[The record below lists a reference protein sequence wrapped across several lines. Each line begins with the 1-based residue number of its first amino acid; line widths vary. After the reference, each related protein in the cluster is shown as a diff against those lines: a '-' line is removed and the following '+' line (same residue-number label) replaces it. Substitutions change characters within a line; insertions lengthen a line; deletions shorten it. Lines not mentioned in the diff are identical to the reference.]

1 MVNKNSDGLVDSSQ
15 DLRAEGID
23 WLPRFEWIVAVVLSA
38 IVLFLLITRTIHAG
52 PLDRDECD
60 SLNLARMPSWADL
73 VGYLQYTAFPIL
85 FPATVRSYTALFGS
99 ADLTLRYFG
108 LATGILMLA
117 IAWLHS
123 WNVNRGPPL
132 LLPMLIGLNAN
143 FLTTGTFLRGY
154 GLGSV
159 LIIAVFVLMEKMLL
173 KPATKPLVALFLV
186 ALAAAQVVFFNAA
199 LLPSIAFAAAV
210 VLFLNRQ
217 YKWMGLLASAVT
229 VCGLFYIPY
238 FVFVFPKVSK
248 YAQVVALPMP
258 LSAIWTELLIACG
271 ESHVALSGFW
281 LGIVVLAVI
290 GAVWRLRFRREASSE
305 RSMLMFGLVTIVTC
319 ALTYLVFLLLA
330 HDRLRERH
338 YLALICVLAIA
349 ADLIVANLCRD
360 RLVRIARLIFV
371 LTGIVIFP
379 LAAWPRVIERQSNI
393 DIIAA
398 RLQKEANPNDLI
410 VVNPPWLGISF
421 ARYYRA
427 QNRWVTVPEISDH
440 QVHRY
445 DLFQLKMMDF
455 FPLRDLENEIES
467 TLKSGHQVWF
477 IGKLHMQRGSQWP
490 RVLTPAPD
498 PKYGWSNYAY
508 TAAWA
513 EELGFLFWQHA
524 GKIKPVGIEEGS
536 VRPWEHVTLSVA
548 TGWRY

>member
-1 MVNKNSDGLVDSSQ
+1 
-15 DLRAEGID
+15 
-23 WLPRFEWIVAVVLSA
+23 
-38 IVLFLLITRTIHAG
+38 
-52 PLDRDECD
+52 
-60 SLNLARMPSWADL
+60 L

-99 ADLTLRYFG
+99 ADLTLRCFG

-117 IAWLHS
+117 IAWFHS
-123 WNVNRGPPL
+123 RDVNREPPL

-159 LIIAVFVLMEKMLL
+159 LIVAVFVLIEKMLL
-173 KPATKPLVALFLV
+173 KPATKQLVALFLV
-186 ALAAAQVVFFNAA
+186 ALAAAQVLFFNAA
-199 LLPSIAFAAAV
+199 LLPSIAFAAVV
-210 VLFLNRQ
+210 VLFLNREL
-217 YKWMGLLASAVT
+217 KWMGLLTGAVT
-229 VCGLFYIPY
+229 ACGLFYLPY
-238 FVFVFPKVSK
+238 FILVFPKVSK

-258 LSAIWTELLIACG
+258 LSTIWTELLRACG
-271 ESHVALSGFW
+271 ESNVALSGFW

-290 GAVWRLRFRREASSE
+290 GAVWRLLVRKEASPE
-305 RSMLMFGLVTIVTC
+305 RSMLIFGLITIVTC
-319 ALTYLVFLLLA
+319 ALIYFVFLLLA

-349 ADLIVANLCRD
+349 TDLIVANLCRD
-360 RLVRIARLIFV
+360 RVVRVARLIFV
-371 LTGIVIFP
+371 LAGILMFP
-379 LAAWPRVIERQSNI
+379 FAAWPRVIERQSNI

-445 DLFQLKMMDF
+445 DLFQVKMMDF

-477 IGKLHMQRGSQWP
+477 IGKLNMQHGSQWP
-490 RVLTPAPD
+490 RVLAPAPD

-508 TAAWA
+508 TAAWT
-513 EELGFLFWQHA
+513 EQLGFLAWQHA
-524 GKIKPVGIEEGS
+524 GKIEAVGVEERS
-536 VRPWEHVTLSVA
+536 VRPWERVALSVA